1 MFIWMNGVYSDMKY
15 NPSELIGKVIDL
27 KSLADYQ
34 EGSVVSRMVV
44 NKKAG
49 TVTAF
54 AFEAGEG
61 LSEHSAPF
69 DALVIGLEGE
79 AEIPIGGEPHIVKEG
94 DMLIM
99 PANVPHAV
107 HPITR
112 FKMLLVLIHA
122 E

>member
-1 MFIWMNGVYSDMKY
+1 MNYDPKS
-15 NPSELIGKVIDL
+15 LIGEVMNVKGLV
-27 KSLADYQ
+27 DYQ
-34 EGSVVSRMVV
+34 EGSVVSRMVT

-49 TVTAF
+49 TVTVF
-54 AFEAGEG
+54 AFDGGEG

-79 AEIPIGGEPHIVKEG
+79 AEIPIGGKPHIVKEG

-107 HPITR
+107 NPITK

>member
-1 MFIWMNGVYSDMKY
+1 MKY
-15 NPSELIGKVIDL
+15 DPRELIGKVIDL

-79 AEIPIGGEPHIVKEG
+79 AEIPIGGESHIVKEG

-99 PANVPHAV
+99 PANVAHAV

>member
-1 MFIWMNGVYSDMKY
+1 MKY
-15 NPSELIGKVIDL
+15 DPSELIGNVIEL

-34 EGSVVSRMVV
+34 DGSVVSRMVV

-69 DALVIGLEGE
+69 DALVIGLEGT
-79 AEIPIGGEPHIVKEG
+79 
-94 DMLIM
+94 LIQ
-99 PANVPHAV
+99 
-107 HPITR
+107 
-112 FKMLLVLIHA
+112 
-122 E
+122 

>member
-1 MFIWMNGVYSDMKY
+1 MNYDPKS
-15 NPSELIGKVIDL
+15 LIGEVMNVKGLV
-27 KSLADYQ
+27 DYQ
-34 EGSVVSRMVV
+34 EGSVVSRMVT

-49 TVTAF
+49 TVTVF
-54 AFEAGEG
+54 AFDAEEG

-107 HPITR
+107 HPVTR
-112 FKMLLVLIHA
+112 FKMLLVLIH
-122 E
+122 EG

>member
-1 MFIWMNGVYSDMKY
+1 MKY
-15 NPSELIGKVIDL
+15 DPRELIGKVIDL

-61 LSEHSAPF
+61 FSEHSAPF
-69 DALVIGLEGE
+69 DALVIKIFLSIQYSVPDFCKRNGW
-79 AEIPIGGEPHIVKEG
+79 IEPSVSS
-94 DMLIM
+94 
-99 PANVPHAV
+99 
-107 HPITR
+107 
-112 FKMLLVLIHA
+112 LLRGV
-122 E
+122 

>member
-1 MFIWMNGVYSDMKY
+1 MNYDPKS
-15 NPSELIGKVIDL
+15 LIGEVMNVKGLV
-27 KSLADYQ
+27 DYQ
-34 EGSVVSRMVV
+34 EGSVVSRMVT

-49 TVTAF
+49 TVTVF
-54 AFEAGEG
+54 AFDAGEG

-69 DALVIGLEGE
+69 DALVVGLEGE
-79 AEIPIGGEPHIVKEG
+79 AEIPIGGESHIVKEG

-107 HPITR
+107 NPITK